1 MSDTPIIDL
10 AAKVVSGVRLHGCH
24 STEAVCDE
32 CRSIA
37 RAALCVAVPWE
48 PRVDYRLA
56 HFHKLLH
63 ELYPG
68 LAR

>member
-1 MSDTPIIDL
+1 VNTPIIDL

-24 STEAVCDE
+24 SAEAVCDE

-37 RAALCVAVPWE
+37 MAALCVAVPWQ
-48 PRVDYRLA
+48 PRVDDRLA
-56 HFHKLLH
+56 HFHELLR
-63 ELYPG
+63 ELYPN